1 MRSRWFVRP
10 ISRTASLLGLLLLL
24 AAWSA
29 AQQGEAIT
37 TTINGTERVE
47 ADGNAHIEGT
57 ITFNPQRGYDRIKR
71 LYPNLYVPF
80 RDLGAGRS
88 SYEIKRSTLKIVSD
102 DGQRSIS
109 LSADLLGAAVSR
121 GSRWQITLAPNEQ
134 LSSQE
139 PTRVSTIAQSGGSSK
154 VMSINNYILPAKAQ
168 NVRFDAESHLITYTL
183 PKPVAVPG
191 EPEVDVTVRYK
202 QRLMS
207 AVYKIYSDPQA
218 HDGAYWVAKTVFT
231 NSGKTPI
238 FDLKITYRLGDYTDL
253 SVPEPYS
260 LVAAGGSAVDTYYP
274 IVKAKVAEL
283 KTTTPVQLYVRYEY
297 HDAAGRSYSGEVTKR
312 IDMLGINQF
321 EFSNLN
327 DEDRTDSW
335 FDSFNNA
342 PLLSAFVTRLDD
354 PVKQFAGYVSHA
366 AGGVAAASDDK
377 SAVVWLQKAYEMELL
392 NDIVYSTP
400 SDFLTP
406 DKSNGQ
412 DIKYPRDVFRDK
424 SGTCVDL
431 AITYAALAEAVGLK
445 SNLMVVRGHTF
456 PVIRLPSGKF
466 LAVEST
472 GLGGGNQRMM
482 FDKAVEAGMKEFQ
495 DYLNQGVF
503 YLVDVEEEWSNDR
516 VPNPE
521 LAQLGTDFLAKSGIR
536 PVDELVGNA
545 AGPGGGRSPRG
556 NTTGLAGSAN
566 PSSSSA
572 QTYLVVHDHG
582 IGTLAYFCVG
592 VLYISNDGVAFQAT
606 KANDGR
612 LDRFQINKADIQEA
626 RKNKLPLG
634 QNGYFLEGFHIRLRN
649 GVNYNFAHVDEQ
661 GRALSSND
669 ILMNLMP

>member
-1 MRSRWFVRP
+1 
-10 ISRTASLLGLLLLL
+10 LL
-24 AAWSA
+24 AAWST
-29 AQQGEAIT
+29 AQQGEVIT
-37 TTINGTERVE
+37 TTINGTERVQ

-88 SYEIKRSTLKIVSD
+88 SYEIKRGTLKIVSD

-109 LSADLLGAAVSR
+109 VSADLLGAAVSR
-121 GSRWQITLAPNEQ
+121 GSRWQISLAPNEQ

-139 PTRVSTIAQSGGSSK
+139 PTRVSTIAQPIGGSN
-154 VMSINNYILPAKAQ
+154 VMSINNYILPDKAQ
-168 NVRFDAESHLITYTL
+168 NVRFDQENHLITYTL

-191 EPEVDVTVRYK
+191 EPEVEVSVRYK

-218 HDGAYWVAKTVFT
+218 RDGAYWVAKTVFT
-231 NSGKTPI
+231 NTGKTQI
-238 FDLKITYRLGDYTDL
+238 FDLKIAYRLGDYSDL

-274 IVKAKVAEL
+274 IIKAKVAEL

-297 HDAAGRSYSGEVTKR
+297 HDAAGRPHSGELTKR
-312 IDMLGINQF
+312 VDILGINQF

-377 SAVVWLQKAYEMELL
+377 SAVEWLQKAYEMELL

-445 SNLMVVRGHTF
+445 ANLMVVRGHTF

-466 LAVEST
+466 LPVEST

-482 FDKAVEAGMKEFQ
+482 FDKAVESGMKEFQ
-495 DYLNQGVF
+495 NYLNEGVF
-503 YLVDVEEEWSNDR
+503 YLVDVEAEWSNDR

-536 PVDELVGNA
+536 PVDELVANA
-545 AGPGGGRSPRG
+545 AGQAGGRSARG
-556 NTTGLAGSAN
+556 NNSGLAGSA
-566 PSSSSA
+566 SA
-572 QTYLVVHDHG
+572 SNVSAKRYLVVHDHG

-592 VLYISNDGVAFQAT
+592 VLYVSNDGVAFQAT

-612 LDRFQINKADIQEA
+612 LDRFQISKADIQEA

-669 ILMNLMP
+669 ILMDLMP